1 MNKCRLLPV
10 GEVNGILFLQKGL
23 KMREIASSLIEE
35 KVKELFIGANYA
47 LSCGATE
54 CIVKA
59 KENERDPLAK
69 SILAKLEDNLTAAR
83 ELDVPI
89 CQDTG
94 MAVLFVEIGQD
105 VHITGDDLTTA
116 VNTGVRRA
124 YTEGYMRCSVVG
136 DPFYERKNTN
146 DNTPAIIY
154 AEMVK
159 GDKIKLTALP
169 KGFGSENMSALK
181 MFTPAATED
190 DIVNFVVDTVRRAGS
205 NPCPP
210 IMVGVGIGGT
220 FDYSAVL
227 SKKALARD
235 PDTHHPDERYAAL
248 EARMLDEINKLG
260 IGPQGFGG
268 DTTALAV
275 NIEKY
280 PTHIAGLPVAVNICC
295 HVMRHL
301 SAEI

>member
-1 MNKCRLLPV
+1 
-10 GEVNGILFLQKGL
+10 
-23 KMREIASSLIEE
+23 MREIPSYLIEE
-35 KVKELFIGANYA
+35 KVKELFIRSNYTLSDGA
-47 LSCGATE
+47 CK
-54 CIVKA
+54 CISDARK
-59 KENERDPLAK
+59 KESDPLAR
-69 SILAKLEDNLTAAR
+69 SVLCRLEDNLACAR
-83 ELDVPI
+83 ELDIPI

-94 MAVLFVEIGQD
+94 MAVLFAEIGCD
-105 VHITGDDLTTA
+105 VHITGDDFTCA
-116 VNTGVRRA
+116 VNAGVRRA

-136 DPFYERKNTN
+136 DPLYDRKNTN
-146 DNTPAIIY
+146 DNTPAVIY
-154 AEMVK
+154 TELVK
-159 GDKIKLTALP
+159 GDKIRLTALP
-169 KGFGSENMSALK
+169 KGFGSENMSATK

-190 DIVNFVVDTVRRAGS
+190 DIVAFVVDTVRRAGS

-235 PDTHHPDERYAAL
+235 PGARHPDPRYAAL
-248 EARMLDEINKLG
+248 EEMMLEQINKLG

-275 NIEKY
+275 NIEKF

-301 SAEI
+301 DAII